1 MFVVIL
7 IPHLRVRKDSN
18 NFSDNHLSAENIR
31 IIANSAASGQPR
43 SGYGER
49 KMRLVRVARAA
60 ASPRGG
66 PQRHSHRCILRRLL
80 PERSVISAKKYPT
93 LEQASDTLNYNIYG
107 TTRGTTAEYLRPPPN
122 RSRPPHLDPWRAS
135 AGSSKDWQ
143 PDPPS
148 ARRARPSAPPTRR
161 PIRSTG

>member
-43 SGYGER
+43 SGYREQKNATRQSRAGR
-49 KMRLVRVARAA
+49 SLAPRRPATAFASLHPPQAA
-60 ASPRGG
+60 ARKIGYLG
-66 PQRHSHRCILRRLL
+66 
-80 PERSVISAKKYPT
+80 KKYPT

-122 RSRPPHLDPWRAS
+122 RSRPPHWGPWRAS

-143 PDPPS
+143 PVPPS

-161 PIRSTG
+161 PIRSAG